1 MQAKTPSKT
10 VLVGF
15 FDVPGF
21 GPDVVETPIAGKP
34 SEQYSRLLTAIRAR
48 HPSADPKAII
58 KKGSIIET
66 RTGENSFIEMFPG
79 QTLSQLF
86 RDDDGAPEAFLEIG
100 RVFFC
105 GSPGNIRLIFSRAS
119 GAVMIHIMP
128 LLRNDSVVRFS
139 NKISPQRQ
147 ASELP
152 KLIEEVLGKDARK
165 LELRLRPSVAAK

>member
-1 MQAKTPSKT
+1 MMQAKTPAKT

-15 FDVPGF
+15 FEVPGF
-21 GPDVVETPIAGKP
+21 GPDIVETPITGKP
-34 SEQYSRLLTAIRAR
+34 SEQYARLQAAIRAR
-48 HPSADPKAII
+48 HPKVDPKGII
-58 KKGSIIET
+58 KKGSVIET
-66 RTGENSFIEMFPG
+66 RTDTNPFIEMFPG

-86 RDDDGAPEAFLEIG
+86 RDDDGAPEAFLEVG

-128 LLRNDSVVRFS
+128 ILRNDSVVRFS

-152 KLIEEVLGKDARK
+152 ALIEEVLGKDAHK
-165 LELRLRPSVAAK
+165 LELRLRTAVTK